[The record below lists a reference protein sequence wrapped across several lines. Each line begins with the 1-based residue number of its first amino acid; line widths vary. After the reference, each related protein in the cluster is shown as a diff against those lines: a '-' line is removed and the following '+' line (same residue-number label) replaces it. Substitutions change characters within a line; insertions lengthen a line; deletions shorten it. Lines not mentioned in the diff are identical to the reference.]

1 MASFKKRANGN
12 YQATIYIGRDANGK
26 QLFKYITR
34 PTLKECKAAARL
46 IEQEIE
52 EGKFVNVQN
61 MRLVSWVKEYL
72 ETNEKSYAPSTI
84 ALYHSYL
91 DNHYEPF
98 FKNLKLNQLNEL
110 HIKKFRNYLLDKM
123 TASSANRC
131 LSALKK
137 ILADVMKD
145 KSPAKD
151 VALPKPNKPDVKA
164 PSNAEFVE
172 IYKAVQGSRYE
183 IPVLLAAWCGFRRG
197 EILAL
202 RVNDIDFD
210 NGTIRIDEAWS
221 KTKEGT
227 YVIKPPKSENG
238 YRTEKAP
245 EELMQKLKEYIRGT
259 GNVIQLRNDSNA
271 FLFDSRPDTFSTS
284 YRNFLSRRKAPK
296 YSFHE
301 LRHYHATWLFENDI
315 PDKYA
320 AKRMGQTVEV
330 LKEVY
335 QHLGLKKQAEIDDK
349 ILEIAKT
356 AR

>member
-12 YQATIYIGRDANGK
+12 YQATIYIGRERMANN
-26 QLFKYITR
+26 YSSTSR

-151 VALPKPNKPDVKA
+151 VALPKPNKP
-164 PSNAEFVE
+164 
-172 IYKAVQGSRYE
+172 
-183 IPVLLAAWCGFRRG
+183 IPKHQQCG
-197 EILAL
+197 IC
-202 RVNDIDFD
+202 
-210 NGTIRIDEAWS
+210 
-221 KTKEGT
+221 
-227 YVIKPPKSENG
+227 
-238 YRTEKAP
+238 
-245 EELMQKLKEYIRGT
+245 
-259 GNVIQLRNDSNA
+259 RN
-271 FLFDSRPDTFSTS
+271 
-284 YRNFLSRRKAPK
+284 
-296 YSFHE
+296 
-301 LRHYHATWLFENDI
+301 I
-315 PDKYA
+315 
-320 AKRMGQTVEV
+320 
-330 LKEVY
+330 
-335 QHLGLKKQAEIDDK
+335 
-349 ILEIAKT
+349 
-356 AR
+356 